1 MKGKDRLL
9 KVLSAL
15 AAVIIVIYFAAELYN
30 ISAKTYD
37 TQTAYEQTVLETL
50 DAEMF
55 IIRDE
60 TILST
65 TSSGVTVPL
74 AENGERVSKGSAIAA
89 VFASEEAAKNYVRLQ
104 SLNEQLKAYQKID
117 GQLSVANIDLD
128 RLTEEIDSDFIS
140 IIDSAYSN
148 DFSSL
153 SDDKLSFSEKLS
165 RRQILLGQPVD
176 CSATIARLQS
186 EIAALSSSS
195 TPSQIISAESSGYF
209 VSKEDGFENIISIDD
224 IDSLTPEMLEEA
236 MNSNKK
242 EPAAGSIGKLID
254 GYNWYIAAVVDSSEA
269 VAFTGKTNVRLI
281 FGDSDEDSV
290 STYLHSVK
298 AVDKDK
304 SLVVFR
310 CNIMNKQVAA
320 LRKING
326 KIVVSEFT
334 GLKVSRDAIRL
345 DENGNEGVYVRRG
358 NIVNFRSVNI
368 IYSED
373 AFVIA
378 SAPAP
383 ESGKELEHTHLKL
396 YDEIIIS
403 GKELKDGMV
412 IE

>member
-236 MNSNKK
+236 MNSDKK